1 MPLRPVAVDTVLI
14 HATGLLI
21 YKLNHLH
28 LQFRLFSPQNFVSIT
43 GSITVPLITVV
54 CSAITVRNGAR
65 NTITVQIARNG
76 ARYKDR
82 NVAVWAHHGGG
93 CSNDRLARMQ
103 GMGRVRDGEVCGKQE
118 LNGNR

>member
-1 MPLRPVAVDTVLI
+1 MPLRPDVDTVLI

-76 ARYKDR
+76 ARNKDR
-82 NVAVWAHHGGG
+82 NVAVCTRSHLPKVTR
-93 CSNDRLARMQ
+93 RLSVL
-103 GMGRVRDGEVCGKQE
+103 GPP
-118 LNGNR
+118 